1 MKRKVCVLGGAN
13 LTNRLH
19 ELNII
24 VSKISNYE
32 FLFPDLDHIK
42 DLNKY
47 YELIRDTINNS
58 DSIILINDGKSSN
71 MFQIIFGMAYQSNKD
86 MKINS
91 IENII
96 KFFEGLRSKDDAT
109 TSKQ

>member
-1 MKRKVCVLGGAN
+1 MKTKVCVLGGFN
-13 LTNRLH
+13 VTDRLH
-19 ELNII
+19 ELHII

-32 FLFPDLDHIK
+32 FVFPDLDHVR

-47 YELIRDTINNS
+47 YELVRNSINGCDN
-58 DSIILINDGKSSN
+58 IILINDSKTVN
-71 MFQIIFGMAYQSNKD
+71 MFSIIFGMAYQSNKD

-96 KFFEGLRSKDDAT
+96 KFFEEIGVRSNET
-109 TSKQ
+109 TTK